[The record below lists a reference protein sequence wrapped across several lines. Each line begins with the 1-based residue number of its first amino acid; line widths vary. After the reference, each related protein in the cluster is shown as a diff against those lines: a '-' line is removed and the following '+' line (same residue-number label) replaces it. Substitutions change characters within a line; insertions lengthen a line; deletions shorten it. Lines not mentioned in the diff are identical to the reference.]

1 MESKPMITQRLRDV
15 RAWMEKESLAALIV
29 FTSDPHNGEYIPERW
44 KLREWLTGFTGS
56 AGTAVVTAREAR
68 MWTDSRYFIQAAEQL
83 DGTPFALMK
92 EGTDGVPDAGQWL
105 AEQLEAGA
113 RVGFVGEQ
121 APLSLIENLQTADA
135 PQLEWVNCPDPFDA
149 LWPQRPA
156 LPLEP
161 LRLQAMEFAG
171 RRAADKMADIMQA
184 VENHTGCSCFLM
196 NDLAEIAWTLNL
208 RGSDV
213 EYNPV
218 FVSYLLLER
227 GKATLFVDKR
237 KVTADIE
244 EYLEGENV
252 AVAGY
257 GELHEKLRL
266 CGKDGS
272 TVGVPHPI
280 NYGTVDFMRRE
291 NIKYRSCLSPA
302 EMLKA
307 VKNEAE
313 LAGMRQAMERDGVAL
328 VKFRRWLDEKAAQG
342 LDGLTEMGIDRELTR
357 LRSKQPGFEGL
368 SFATI
373 AGYAAHGA
381 IVHYEAEPD
390 TDATLR
396 PEGLL
401 LLDSG
406 AQYAGGTTDI
416 TRTIALGPVT
426 EEERRAYTL
435 VLKGHIALSRCRFPA
450 GTTGLQLDL
459 AARYAMWQEGYD
471 FGHGT
476 GHGVG
481 AHLCVHEGP
490 HQIRKNRRACTLVDL
505 RPGMVVTDEPGIYV
519 EGRFGVRIENTLAV
533 RQSAIT
539 PFGDFLEFEPLT
551 LCPID
556 MAPVEK
562 DLLTAAEIAWLND
575 YHRTV
580 RTRLMP
586 LLADEA
592 DRRWLEEATREVA
605 V

>member
-1 MESKPMITQRLRDV
+1 MNSKPMITQRLRDV
-15 RAWMEKESLAALIV
+15 RAWMGKEKLDALIV

-56 AGTAVVTAREAR
+56 AGTAVVTAEEAR
-68 MWTDSRYFIQAAEQL
+68 LWTDSRYFIQAAEQL
-83 DGTPFALMK
+83 NGTPFALMK
-92 EGTDGVPDAGQWL
+92 EGADGVPDAGQWL
-105 AEQLEAGA
+105 AERLETGA

-121 APLSLIENLQTADA
+121 APLALIEHLQTADA
-135 PQLEWVNCPDPFDA
+135 PLLEWVNCADPFDA
-149 LWPQRPA
+149 LWPQRPT

-161 LRLQAMEFAG
+161 LRLQATEFAG
-171 RRAADKMADIMQA
+171 RRASVKMTDIMQA
-184 VENHTGCSCFLM
+184 VESSTGCDCFLM
-196 NDLAEIAWTLNL
+196 SDLAEIAWTLNL

-218 FVSYLLLER
+218 FVAYLLLER
-227 GKATLFVDKR
+227 GRATLFADRR
-237 KVTADIE
+237 KVDAGIA
-244 EYLEGENV
+244 EYLAGEHV
-252 AVAGY
+252 SVAGY

-266 CGKDGS
+266 CGQSGFC
-272 TVGVPHPI
+272 VGVPHTI

-291 NIKYRSCLSPA
+291 NIKYQSCPSPA
-302 EMLKA
+302 EILKA

-313 LAGMRQAMERDGVAL
+313 LAGMRQAMERDGVAF

-342 LDGLTEMGIDRELTR
+342 LDGLTETGIDRKLTS
-357 LRSKQPGFEGL
+357 LRSEQPGFEGL

-381 IVHYEAEPD
+381 IVHYEAEAD

-426 EEERRAYTL
+426 EEERRVYTL
-435 VLKGHIALSRCRFPA
+435 VLKGHIALAQCRFPT
-450 GTTGLQLDL
+450 GTTGLQIDL

-490 HQIRKNRRACTLVDL
+490 HQIRKNRRDCTLVDL

-533 RQSAIT
+533 RKAAST
-539 PFGDFLEFEPLT
+539 PFGHFLEFEPLT

-556 MAPVEK
+556 LAPVEK
-562 DLLTAAEIAWLND
+562 DLLTAAEKAWINE

-580 RTRLMP
+580 RIRLMP
-586 LLADEA
+586 LLTDEA
-592 DRRWLEEATREVA
+592 DRRWLEEATRPIA
-605 V
+605 G

>member
-1 MESKPMITQRLRDV
+1 MESKPTTMQALRDV
-15 RAWMEKESLAALIV
+15 RAWMGKERLDALII
-29 FTSDPHNGEYIPERW
+29 FTSDPHNGEYIPDRW

-56 AGTAVVTAREAR
+56 AGTAVVTTEKACL
-68 MWTDSRYFIQAAEQL
+68 WTDSRYFIQAAQQL
-83 DGTPFALMK
+83 EGTPFTLMK
-92 EGTDGVPDAGQWL
+92 EGTEGTPAIHRWL

-121 APLSLIENLQTADA
+121 APQAALDCYATDV
-135 PQLEWVNCPDPFDA
+135 PQLELVNCPDPFDT
-149 LWPQRPA
+149 LWPGRPG

-161 LRLQAMEFAG
+161 LRLQSMETAG
-171 RRAADKMADIMQA
+171 RRTSDKIEDIMREMEIWPA
-184 VENHTGCSCFLM
+184 TDCLLI

-218 FVSYLLLER
+218 FVAYLLLER

-237 KVTADIE
+237 KLTAGIR
-244 EYLEGENV
+244 EYLTDEHVE
-252 AVAGY
+252 VAGY
-257 GELHEKLRL
+257 DELRDTLRQY
-266 CGKDGS
+266 GKNGR
-272 TVGVPHPI
+272 TVGVARSA
-280 NYGTVDFMRRE
+280 NYETVDFLRRE
-291 NIKYRSCLSPA
+291 NIKHRSCHSPA
-302 EMLKA
+302 EVLKA

-313 LAGMRQAMERDGVAL
+313 LVGMRRAMERDGVAL
-328 VKFRRWLDEKAAQG
+328 VKFRRWLDERMAQNPH
-342 LDGLTEMGIDRELTR
+342 GLTEMGIDRELTR
-357 LRSKQPGFEGL
+357 LRGEQPGFEGL

-390 TDATLR
+390 TDAPLR

-406 AQYAGGTTDI
+406 AQYDCGTTDI
-416 TRTIALGPVT
+416 TRTIALGTTT

-435 VLKGHIALSRCRFPA
+435 VLKGHIALSRCRFPV

-505 RPGMVVTDEPGIYV
+505 QPGMVVTDEPGLYV

-533 RQSAIT
+533 RKSVSTA
-539 PFGDFLEFEPLT
+539 FGDFLEFEPLT

-562 DLLTAAEIAWLND
+562 GLLTSDEIAWLND

-580 RTRLMP
+580 YARLLP
-586 LLADEA
+586 LLTDEA
-592 DRRWLEEATREVA
+592 DRDWLEEATRPIA
-605 V
+605 G